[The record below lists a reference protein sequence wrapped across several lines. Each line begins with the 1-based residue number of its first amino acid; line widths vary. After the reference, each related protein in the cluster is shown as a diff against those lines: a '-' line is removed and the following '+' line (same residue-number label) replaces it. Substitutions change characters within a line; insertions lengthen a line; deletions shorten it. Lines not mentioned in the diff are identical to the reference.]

1 MDRLRG
7 AMTLNGHLDLA
18 ALPIE
23 KRVKALRQAM
33 DLTQQELADEVGL
46 NVRQIKR
53 FESGSIPSEESAH
66 ALAAVA
72 PRRLKAKPDLFFEPV
87 ETREGRLLAVES
99 ALERLERRVAR
110 IERKGRT

>member
-1 MDRLRG
+1 
-7 AMTLNGHLDLA
+7 MTLNGHLDLA

-53 FESGSIPSEESAH
+53 YESGSIPSEESAH

-72 PRRLKAKPDLFFEPV
+72 PRSLKAKPDLFFEPV
-87 ETREGRLLAVES
+87 ERREERLVTLEKAV
-99 ALERLERRVAR
+99 ARLERRLVKL
-110 IERKGRT
+110 EGRGRR